1 MIAWY
6 WILDIIVGR
15 DLKAI
20 GLFLMTLL
28 VVAALLGR
36 YVMAR

>member
-20 GLFLMTLL
+20 GLFVMTLL
-28 VVAALLGR
+28 VVAALLGWS
-36 YVMAR
+36 VMAR

>member
-20 GLFLMTLL
+20 GLFLMMLL
-28 VVAALLGR
+28 VVAALLGW